1 MQVTVAKSAGFCF
14 GVQRAVDTVYEQV
27 EKGVR
32 PIYTYGPIIHN
43 EVVVQDLEEKGV
55 QVLESQ
61 EDLEQLNEGTVIIRS
76 HGVGKEIYDQ
86 ISAKGLNCVDATCP
100 FVKKIHRTVEK
111 ESAAGRQII
120 IIGNDNHP
128 EVEGIKGWCRHPA
141 LVIESAEQAEA
152 LNLPEGTKVCVVSQ
166 TTFNYKKFKDLVE
179 ILDKK
184 RYDRIVVNTICN
196 ATEERQT
203 EARQIA
209 GKVDAMIVIGGSHS
223 SNTQKLFEICRKDC
237 ENTYYIQTVHDLDL
251 EVLRSTG
258 LVGITAGASTPKKII
273 EEVQKRCQN

>member
-1 MQVTVAKSAGFCF
+1 MKNVILAKTAGFCF

-55 QVLESQ
+55 QVLENQ

-128 EVEGIKGWCRHPA
+128 EVEGIKGWCRHPC
-141 LVIESAEQAEA
+141 LLYTS
-152 LNLPEGTKVCVVSQ
+152 
-166 TTFNYKKFKDLVE
+166 
-179 ILDKK
+179 
-184 RYDRIVVNTICN
+184 
-196 ATEERQT
+196 
-203 EARQIA
+203 
-209 GKVDAMIVIGGSHS
+209 DAADDI
-223 SNTQKLFEICRKDC
+223 
-237 ENTYYIQTVHDLDL
+237 
-251 EVLRSTG
+251 
-258 LVGITAGASTPKKII
+258 
-273 EEVQKRCQN
+273 